1 MENLL
6 KLTNKSEFL
15 KFLDAISKINDQG
28 VILDIKDQKVSALVS
43 SLDNTLILH
52 TELTGID
59 GADNTLNIP
68 DVKKFKHVL
77 DTIEGESV
85 DLIIKY
91 HLYEEGF
98 ITRPSIN
105 LDKINKFT
113 YDVEF
118 KLDKNTLQRIFKGC
132 GFAHETNKIYF
143 YTDNNKLMAELTDRA
158 RHNTDNFTLSVCDAD
173 FTLDPIPVNLD
184 NIRLLSVIDDGFNVR
199 VNTEYGVVV
208 FDIQSNDIKLKYI
221 ISALTQ

>member
-1 MENLL
+1 MEKIL

-28 VILDIKDQKVSALVS
+28 VILDIKNNKVSALVS
-43 SLDNTLILH
+43 SLDSTLILH
-52 TELTGID
+52 TELTGIND
-59 GADNTLNIP
+59 LDSTLNIP
-68 DVKKFKHVL
+68 DVKKLKHVL
-77 DTIEGESV
+77 DTIENENV
-85 DLIIKY
+85 DIIINENNLQYNSSDIKFKY

-98 ITRPSIN
+98 ITRPNIN
-105 LDKINKFT
+105 LDKINKFV

-118 KLDKNTLQRIFKGC
+118 KLDKNTLQRI
-132 GFAHETNKIYF
+132 
-143 YTDNNKLMAELTDRA
+143 
-158 RHNTDNFTLSVCDAD
+158 
-173 FTLDPIPVNLD
+173 
-184 NIRLLSVIDDGFNVR
+184 RLLSIINDEFTVR